1 MAIKLKNR
9 KYGLG
14 ISVYPDLRPLE
25 EIEKYFE
32 LAGRYGVSRVFSSMF
47 SVQGTKEEVLE
58 YFRKL
63 IVAAHKNS
71 LKVSLDVNPMC
82 FEKMGAKPDDLS
94 VFHGI
99 GVDILRM
106 DLSYGA
112 AEDAKLVRNPYGIT
126 IEFNNSPKIVKGLLE
141 QGVAAKDFYVCHN
154 FYPQRYTA
162 MKWEK
167 FIEKNIE
174 LKACA
179 KDLRIG
185 AFISSTA
192 PDTHGVWDAVCG
204 LPTVER
210 LRLLPIDLQA
220 RILLAT
226 GNVDDILIGNAY
238 ASEEEFQKLQ
248 EVLADHVKSDQ
259 EMDPT
264 LKLLVDH
271 GLISMEKPIKRL
283 RVVLDSEVT
292 EKEKEVLFDFF
303 PHLDMGDSSEWI
315 WRTRISRFKYSLP
328 GEVLEPRACKE
339 EMFGVGDVVMV
350 NDNYKHYA
358 GEIQIVKKPIVNDGT
373 RNRIGHLDEDE
384 YQMMELIYD
393 GDIVEFLEK

>member
-248 EVLADHVKSDQ
+248 EVLADHEKSDQ

-283 RVVLDSEVT
+283 RVTLDSEVT

-339 EMFGVGDVVMV
+339 EMFAVGDVVMV

>member
-141 QGVAAKDFYVCHN
+141 QGVAAKEFYVCHN

-248 EVLADHVKSDQ
+248 EVLADHEKSDQ

-339 EMFGVGDVVMV
+339 EMFAVGDVVMV

>member
-185 AFISSTA
+185 VFISSTA

-248 EVLADHVKSDQ
+248 EVLADHEKSDQ

-315 WRTRISRFKYSLP
+315 WRTRISRFKYSLS

-339 EMFGVGDVVMV
+339 EMFAVGDVVMV

-358 GEIQIVKKPIVNDGT
+358 GEIQIVKKPIINDGT
-373 RNRIGHLDEDE
+373 RNRIGHLDEGE

>member
-248 EVLADHVKSDQ
+248 EVLADHEKSDQ

-339 EMFGVGDVVMV
+339 EMFAVGDVLMV

>member
-339 EMFGVGDVVMV
+339 EMFAVGDVVMV

>member
-25 EIEKYFE
+25 EIEEYFE

-248 EVLADHVKSDQ
+248 EVLADHEKSDQ
-259 EMDPT
+259 EMGPDI
-264 LKLLVDH
+264 KIISGSRSDQH
-271 GLISMEKPIKRL
+271 GKTDQTSACHARFRGYGERKRS
-283 RVVLDSEVT
+283 VV
-292 EKEKEVLFDFF
+292 
-303 PHLDMGDSSEWI
+303 
-315 WRTRISRFKYSLP
+315 
-328 GEVLEPRACKE
+328 
-339 EMFGVGDVVMV
+339 
-350 NDNYKHYA
+350 
-358 GEIQIVKKPIVNDGT
+358 
-373 RNRIGHLDEDE
+373 
-384 YQMMELIYD
+384 
-393 GDIVEFLEK
+393 

>member
-1 MAIKLKNR
+1 MKNR
-9 KYGLG
+9 KYELG

-112 AEDAKLVRNPYGIT
+112 VEDAKLVRNPYGIT

-141 QGVAAKDFYVCHN
+141 QGIAAKDFYVCHN

-226 GNVDDILIGNAY
+226 ENVDDILIGNAY
-238 ASEEEFQKLQ
+238 ASEEEFKKLQ
-248 EVLADHVKSDQ
+248 EVLEDHEKSDQ

-283 RVVLDSEVT
+283 RVTLDPEVT

-328 GEVLEPRACKE
+328 CEVLEPRACKE
-339 EMFGVGDVVMV
+339 EMFAVGDVVMV

>member
-9 KYGLG
+9 KYELG

-112 AEDAKLVRNPYGIT
+112 VEDAKLVTNPYGIT

-141 QGVAAKDFYVCHN
+141 QGIAAKDFYVCHN

-248 EVLADHVKSDQ
+248 EVLADHEKSDQ

-283 RVVLDSEVT
+283 RVALDSEVT

-328 GEVLEPRACKE
+328 SEVLEPRACKE
-339 EMFGVGDVVMV
+339 EMFAVGDVVMV

>member
-1 MAIKLKNR
+1 MAIKLKNK
-9 KYGLG
+9 KYELG

-112 AEDAKLVRNPYGIT
+112 IEDAKLVRNPYGIT

-248 EVLADHVKSDQ
+248 EVLADHEKSDQ

-283 RVVLDSEVT
+283 RVALDSQVT

-339 EMFGVGDVVMV
+339 EMFAVGDVVMV

>member
-1 MAIKLKNR
+1 MKHE
-9 KYGLG
+9 LG
-14 ISVYPDLRPLE
+14 ISVYPDLSPLE

-32 LAGRYGVSRVFSSMF
+32 LAAKYGVSRVFSSMF
-47 SVQGTKEEVLE
+47 SVEGTKEEVLE

-63 IVAAHKNS
+63 IVAAHKNN

-82 FEKMGAKPDDLS
+82 FEKMGAKADDLS
-94 VFHGI
+94 IFQSI
-99 GVDILRM
+99 DVDILRM
-106 DLSYGA
+106 DLSFGA

-126 IEFNNSPKIVKGLLE
+126 IEFNNAPKIVKGLLA
-141 QGVAAKDFYVCHN
+141 QGIDAKDFYVCHN

-162 MKWEK
+162 MKWEQ

-210 LRLLPIDLQA
+210 LRMLPIDLQA
-220 RILLAT
+220 RMLLAT

-238 ASEEEFQKLQ
+238 ASEEEFKRLQ
-248 EVLADHVKSDQ
+248 EVMQESDKLNG
-259 EMDPT
+259 EIDPT
-264 LKLLVDH
+264 LQMLVDH
-271 GLISMEKPIKRL
+271 GLISLDKQVKRL
-283 RVVLDSEVT
+283 RVTLDPEVT

-328 GEVLEPRACKE
+328 NEVLKPRACKD
-339 EMFGVGDVVMV
+339 EMFAVGDVVMV

-384 YQMMELIYD
+384 YQMMELVYD
-393 GDIVEFLEK
+393 GDLVEFLEK

>member
-141 QGVAAKDFYVCHN
+141 QGIAAKEFYVCHN

-248 EVLADHVKSDQ
+248 EVLADHEKSDQ

-339 EMFGVGDVVMV
+339 EMFAVGDVVMV

>member
-1 MAIKLKNR
+1 MKNR
-9 KYGLG
+9 KYELG

-112 AEDAKLVRNPYGIT
+112 IEDAKLVT

-141 QGVAAKDFYVCHN
+141 QGIAAKDFYVCHN

-210 LRLLPIDLQA
+210 LRLMPIDLQA

-238 ASEEEFQKLQ
+238 ASEEEFKKLQ
-248 EVLADHVKSDQ
+248 EVLEDHEKSDQ

-271 GLISMEKPIKRL
+271 GLISMEKPSKRL
-283 RVVLDSEVT
+283 RVTLDPEVT

-315 WRTRISRFKYSLP
+315 WRTRISRFKYSLS

-339 EMFGVGDVVMV
+339 EMFAVGDVVMV

-358 GEIQIVKKPIVNDGT
+358 GEIQIVKKPIINDGT
-373 RNRIGHLDEDE
+373 RNRIGHLDEGE

>member
-1 MAIKLKNR
+1 MKNR
-9 KYGLG
+9 KYELG

-112 AEDAKLVRNPYGIT
+112 IEDAKLVRNPYGIT

-141 QGVAAKDFYVCHN
+141 QGIAAKDFYVCHN

-185 AFISSTA
+185 AFISSTV

-238 ASEEEFQKLQ
+238 ASEEEFKKLQ
-248 EVLADHVKSDQ
+248 EVLADHEKSDQ

-283 RVVLDSEVT
+283 RVTLDPEVT

-328 GEVLEPRACKE
+328 CEVLEPRACKE
-339 EMFGVGDVVMV
+339 EMFAVGDVVMV

>member
-1 MAIKLKNR
+1 MARKLKNR

-141 QGVAAKDFYVCHN
+141 QGVAAKDFYGCHN

-210 LRLLPIDLQA
+210 LRLLQIDLQA

-248 EVLADHVKSDQ
+248 EVLADHEKSDQ

-283 RVVLDSEVT
+283 RVALDSEVT

-339 EMFGVGDVVMV
+339 EMFAVGDVVMV